1 MLGSWLDLL
10 IIVVLLLFASL
21 GIGFI
26 ISFLSQTETQSVQ
39 LSMIALL
46 FSVFFSGFFL
56 DLRYLLYPVR
66 YISNLIP
73 ATYGTQLMQN
83 VMLRGI
89 GIQLS
94 SLVNLTIFGVIL
106 FVLAWIFLRRAM
118 AHE

>member
-1 MLGSWLDLL
+1 
-10 IIVVLLLFASL
+10 
-21 GIGFI
+21 
-26 ISFLSQTETQSVQ
+26 SVQ

-66 YISNLIP
+66 YISYLIP
-73 ATYGTQLMQN
+73 ATYGTQTMQN
-83 VMLRGI
+83 VMLRGM

-94 SLVNLTIFGVIL
+94 SLVYLTLFGVIL
-106 FVLAWIFLRRAM
+106 FVLAWVFLRRAM